1 MVRTPAWSRPA
12 YALTFLLIGALG
24 AWWTVLISRLVEEN
38 HQLRS
43 VIAGIP
49 DVRDPIYDRQHVML
63 VGESVT
69 MSLLLVAML
78 FMTIRSA
85 LRERDQARRLEGV
98 LAAST
103 HELKTPIAG
112 VKALLE
118 SIQSGVLPADRAGPH
133 VVKGLAA
140 CSRLEHLVE
149 SMLAY
154 QASVAS
160 QRAEPVVL
168 PLGTWVEAVLTHRV
182 GTVPN
187 EVVQMQLGSLAAE
200 KVKARP
206 EAFRVVLENLLD
218 NAAKYG
224 AKVVQLRA
232 TADGARV
239 RLEVVDDGDGFSPE
253 VADELFEPYR
263 RGTAGARAH
272 GTGLGLYL
280 SRELARGMQ
289 GDLRASSDGPGR
301 GATFTLMLRRADG

>member
-1 MVRTPAWSRPA
+1 MVRTPEWSRPA
-12 YALTFLLIGALG
+12 YALTFILMGALG

-49 DVRDPIYDRQHVML
+49 DVVDPVYDRQHVML

-69 MSLLLVAML
+69 MSLLLVALL
-78 FMTIRSA
+78 FMSTRSA
-85 LRERDQARRLEGV
+85 LRARDQARRLEGV

-103 HELKTPIAG
+103 HELKTPVAG

-118 SIQSGVLPADRAGPH
+118 SIQSGVLPPERAGPH
-133 VVKGLAA
+133 VTKGLAA
-140 CSRLEHLVE
+140 CSRLEHLIE

-154 QASVAS
+154 QSSVANE
-160 QRAEPVVL
+160 RNEPVAL
-168 PLGTWVEAVLTHRV
+168 PLGTWVDAVLTHRV

-187 EVVQMQLGSLAAE
+187 EVVELELGALAGA

-224 AKVVQLRA
+224 AKVVRLRA
-232 TADGARV
+232 TDDGARV
-239 RLEVVDDGDGFSPE
+239 RLDVVDDGDGFPPE
-253 VADELFEPYR
+253 IATELFEPYR

-289 GDLRASSDGPGR
+289 GDLRAASDGPGS
-301 GATFTLMLRRADG
+301 GATFTFLLRRADA